1 MRLLN
6 SICSLLADKYRG
18 VPVYIE
24 DVPEG
29 FQRPSFLVTLATEGT
44 NLLNKNVYRD
54 TSIYQIVYF
63 GRLNASEQVY
73 SERLY
78 KVREELKAL
87 FLLPGAIPV
96 ISEKGSTEKRRYAH
110 ITSYSSEIRLSEKSL
125 YTKIGIDFTE
135 DTKQEKEYELIQEI
149 DLEMNTRKN

>member
-1 MRLLN
+1 MFSTDNLQ
-6 SICSLLADKYRG
+6 AGDKVVVVISDTFSG
-18 VPVYIE
+18 IGKYI
-24 DVPEG
+24 
-29 FQRPSFLVTLATEGT
+29 GT
-44 NLLNKNVYRD
+44 VIKK
-54 TSIYQIVYF
+54 TP
-63 GRLNASEQVY
+63 SEQVY

-96 ISEKGSTEKRRYAH
+96 ISEKGSREKQRYAKL
-110 ITSYSSEIRLSEKSL
+110 TSYSSEIRLSEKSL
-125 YTKIGIDFTE
+125 YTKIGLDFTE

>member
-1 MRLLN
+1 MLLD

-18 VPVYIE
+18 VPIYIE

-44 NLLNKNVYRD
+44 DLLNKNIYRD
-54 TSIYQIVYF
+54 TPIYQIVYF

-78 KVREELKAL
+78 KVKEELKAL

-96 ISEKGSTEKRRYAH
+96 ISEKGSRENQRYATF
-110 ITSYSSEIRLSEKSL
+110 TSYSSEIRLSEKSL
-125 YTKIGIDFTE
+125 YTKMGLDFTE